1 MKETKLQY
9 IGQLFA
15 IIGLELIMLLFKI
28 VQPIHLNR
36 IITNDA
42 LADLMSQMIYGV
54 ISFGLIILVVGH
66 FIFKRSLSEMGLK
79 EFKNHIFSFIS
90 NLIFLAICIG
100 ITYLTST
107 MSKAI
112 TFDFLSIIAHI
123 ISSFI
128 AVALVDEFIFR
139 GLIFNQLKAIFNGH
153 AILASFVTGGI
164 FAISYVP
171 SVIMAL
177 DVVSGQALLEALY
190 VPFLLGIYLSLLY
203 DYTDNIWVCVA
214 IHGTVLSLSSLSADF
229 FTSIFYGVYIASMIA
244 YLGYHIFK
252 SYRKDLQEEE
262 LEEQEDLSLIEES
275 LEPVEETQVV
285 EKEMVINEAP
295 EVKEKVQETSDE
307 ILKEEENPTSM
318 ADLKV
323 EIPYFQEE
331 IVPEVVEELPENPE
345 EVIEETSP
353 EAISSSD
360 EEVSKV
366 VEEEEVFQRLD
377 VQTPNI
383 EEEEEETISYKLGDL
398 DAKEKEEAV
407 KQEEIKEQVE
417 EDIDLEITA
426 IMPMI
431 DDELLEDALENTV
444 VIPELGKKDAVKV
457 IAFNKYTKQVT
468 PIEERTKLV
477 KGVKPEPNYIAHLE
491 KYLGEFEEIYKQ
503 MTPTDPPIDILFFK
517 GPKYNALVTNGM
529 RAIPVALPL
538 EMGGYQHLEL
548 MMFLDKSIDISQE
561 NIEKEENAWL
571 IKLLIDLA
579 LFPAETNS
587 YLGIGHIVGNGAD
600 LAPYTKESDYCGA
613 LVFTPMEQENVLFYR
628 YVEKGTTVYIHNV
641 MPLFKDELRFIQ
653 EHSADRFIN
662 LMSELGVKQ
671 IVKRQRMDVI
681 KAMKKE
687 QEEQD

>member
-1 MKETKLQY
+1 MKETKIQY

-28 VQPIHLNR
+28 VQPIHLGSM
-36 IITNDA
+36 ITNDA
-42 LADLMSQMIYGV
+42 IADLMNHMIYGA

-66 FIFKRSLSEMGLK
+66 FIFKRPLSEMGLK
-79 EFKNHIFSFIS
+79 GFKEHLFSFIS
-90 NLIFLAICIG
+90 NLVFLVICIG
-100 ITYLTST
+100 ITYVIST
-107 MSKAI
+107 MSKVVE
-112 TFDFLSIIAHI
+112 FNLLSIVAHI

-139 GLIFNQLKAIFNGH
+139 GLIFNQLKAIFDGH
-153 AILASFVTGGI
+153 AIIASFVTGGI

-171 SVIMAL
+171 NVIMAL
-177 DVVSGQALLEALY
+177 DVVSGQAVLEALY

-203 DYTDNIWVCVA
+203 DYTDNLWVCVA
-214 IHGTVLSLSSLSADF
+214 IHGTVLSLSYLSADF
-229 FTSIFYGVYIASMIA
+229 FTNIFYGIYIVVIVI

-252 SYRKDLQEEE
+252 HYRKDVEEE
-262 LEEQEDLSLIEES
+262 VLEEQKDLDTVEEVKPFIEEEIS
-275 LEPVEETQVV
+275 VNDLAE
-285 EKEMVINEAP
+285 EKEEIQANS
-295 EVKEKVQETSDE
+295 KE
-307 ILKEEENPTSM
+307 
-318 ADLKV
+318 DLKV
-323 EIPYFQEE
+323 EIPYFKEETDSEVIDDEIESVIENKEEVTQQLSDDELNGLSEE
-331 IVPEVVEELPENPE
+331 IS
-345 EVIEETSP
+345 ETL
-353 EAISSSD
+353 
-360 EEVSKV
+360 
-366 VEEEEVFQRLD
+366 EEEEVFQRLD
-377 VQTPNI
+377 VQASNKQD
-383 EEEEEETISYKLGDL
+383 EEEDDIDYKENELENKQQEEQKVI
-398 DAKEKEEAV
+398 
-407 KQEEIKEQVE
+407 KQEELEETEEKVSE
-417 EDIDLEITA
+417 EDVDLEITA
-426 IMPMI
+426 IVPMI
-431 DDELLEDALENTV
+431 DEELLEDALENTV

-587 YLGIGHIVGNGAD
+587 YLGIGHIVGNGAN
-600 LAPYTKESDYCGA
+600 LAPYTKKSDYCGA

-653 EHSADRFIN
+653 EHSADQFIN

-671 IVKRQRMDVI
+671 TIKRERIDVI
-681 KAMKKE
+681 KTMKKE